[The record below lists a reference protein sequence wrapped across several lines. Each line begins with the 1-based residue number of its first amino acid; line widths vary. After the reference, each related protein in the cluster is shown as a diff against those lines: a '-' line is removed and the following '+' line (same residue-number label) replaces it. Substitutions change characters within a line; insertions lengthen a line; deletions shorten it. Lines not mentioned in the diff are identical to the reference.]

1 MSDVV
6 GGSERKTVCVMPS
19 HFPVNIHVFSLQ
31 KRVAGRTEK
40 ESGRKEVL
48 SSSKTTL

>member
-6 GGSERKTVCVMPS
+6 GGSERKTVSVMPS